1 MKLTIIIPV
10 TGGIA
15 SDVTGNRS
23 VLTPLLSVD
32 TELEFVGVDR
42 GFPTIESETQ
52 ALVNGPEVLRAA
64 AAAYDRG
71 SDGIFVN
78 CFDDPGVYA
87 CRELLPI
94 PVVGG
99 YAPAMHTA
107 ALLSDRYAV
116 LTTDRA
122 GILSEERKARASG
135 FTPAAIRCVDMGV
148 LDLEAHTQVLLDH
161 MEPVCR
167 ELWEQ
172 ERITAVVLGCTGM
185 FAAAPAL
192 QRRLNAQGIPM
203 QVVEPLT
210 AAVTELE
217 RLVRLGLHGP
227 VPGVPV
233 TLADL
238 REQGGN

>member
-10 TGGIA
+10 TGEIA
-15 SDVTGNRS
+15 NDVTGCRS
-23 VLTPLLSVD
+23 ALTPLLSVD
-32 TELEFVGVDR
+32 TELEFLGLDR

-52 ALVNGPEVLRAA
+52 ALVNGAEVLRAA
-64 AAAYDRG
+64 AAAYKQG
-71 SDGIFVN
+71 SDGIFVD

-99 YAPAMHTA
+99 HAPAMHTA

-122 GILSEERKARASG
+122 GILNEERKARAAG

-148 LDLEAHTQVLLDH
+148 LDLEQHTQALLDRL
-161 MEPVCR
+161 EPVCR
-167 ELWEQ
+167 ELWER

-192 QRRLNAQGIPM
+192 QRRLTTQGIPM
-203 QVVEPLT
+203 QVVEPFT
-210 AAVTELE
+210 AGVTELE

-233 TLADL
+233 TVADL
-238 REQGGN
+238 GKQGGV